1 MPGLSLVT
9 IQANNQAIEQE
20 TQAEET
26 AKQAI
31 QKEQEKQAK
40 TSNEIKQR
48 QAENEAAIKEKIE
61 IEKSL
66 KKLQNTQRSHK
77 PAKKATKEEDQIAKN
92 ILAAKVNE
100 ARKLDGEKKRIV
112 KATTDALTTA
122 NQQLQETE
130 KTIETA
136 NKSFNFFF
144 YCRFVFGL
152 SLFDFVAGFCLFL
165 LFFLDGL
172 FCGFKAKH

>member
-1 MPGLSLVT
+1 MQSPLLQLTNESFVNIASLGASVLMSSAKK

-61 IEKSL
+61 TEKSL
-66 KKLQNTQRSHK
+66 KKLQNTQRSH
-77 PAKKATKEEDQIAKN
+77 
-92 ILAAKVNE
+92 
-100 ARKLDGEKKRIV
+100 
-112 KATTDALTTA
+112 
-122 NQQLQETE
+122 
-130 KTIETA
+130 
-136 NKSFNFFF
+136 
-144 YCRFVFGL
+144 
-152 SLFDFVAGFCLFL
+152 FVAGCFVGLVLVLCLLFR
-165 LFFLDGL
+165 LFFLFLVGVDL
-172 FCGFKAKH
+172 LW